1 MIVIEAHHFVV
12 VNLHLLAAG
21 AQAQAARESQ
31 TKVEDPESPQGPDK
45 GPATKRQHL
54 IVMRHGERI
63 DEVGRPCHCSICYD
77 QVNMDHQTAAYTR
90 VPKGSTSLSC
100 CMAKE

>member
-1 MIVIEAHHFVV
+1 M
-12 VNLHLLAAG
+12 LHLIVAG
-21 AQAQAARESQ
+21 AQAQAARETQ

-63 DEVGRPCHCSICYD
+63 DEVGRLHCSAHGGRSGYGVKLLDRLVTFQHCLVMRHGKRID
-77 QVNMDHQTAAYTR
+77 EVSQV
-90 VPKGSTSLSC
+90 
-100 CMAKE
+100 